1 MQSKICPLT
10 GDWREKLREYYD
22 VSEIEI
28 VYGGELD
35 VEARSSLIENPP
47 AESTRRCRDV
57 EARSSLIENPPSEST
72 RRCRHVAVPY
82 FELPGARRQHA
93 LQPAA
98 QQVQQADATE
108 ADESR
113 ASPSSVSIRQHTS
126 ADVSITQQA
135 QQADDTEAAETRAS
149 QADTIDTPSEEA
161 LAEGEGHEEGELAD
175 ASGDDEDSE
184 VLLPMPCSLVLLVQ
198 KYKY

>member
-1 MQSKICPLT
+1 MSHGPRRAQSA
-10 GDWREKLREYYD
+10 Y
-22 VSEIEI
+22 
-28 VYGGELD
+28 
-35 VEARSSLIENPP
+35 
-47 AESTRRCRDV
+47 
-57 EARSSLIENPPSEST
+57 
-72 RRCRHVAVPY
+72 
-82 FELPGARRQHA
+82 
-93 LQPAA
+93 
-98 QQVQQADATE
+98 
-108 ADESR
+108 
-113 ASPSSVSIRQHTS
+113 VSIRQHTS